1 MVSMKTPTQTP
12 HRSDAH
18 VSRSSNSRPVREK
31 GTETAPTRKNRESEF
46 WGNNLRYESG
56 STITMLTVHVLLG
69 NSKVYLISYPSRNL
83 QTNIVISRLTI
94 HVYPTERRIAILNQ
108 ILEPAAADRLGR
120 IRLVNESRAADI
132 ENRLIMLAQT
142 GQLRQK
148 ITEEQLKELLNAVA
162 ENNRKEEESHKIVIN
177 RRKGGWDDDDDDL
190 LNL

>member
-1 MVSMKTPTQTP
+1 
-12 HRSDAH
+12 
-18 VSRSSNSRPVREK
+18 
-31 GTETAPTRKNRESEF
+31 
-46 WGNNLRYESG
+46 
-56 STITMLTVHVLLG
+56 MLTIHVLLG
-69 NSKVYLISYPSRNL
+69 NSKVYLITNPSRNL
-83 QTNIVISRLTI
+83 QTSIVISRLTI

-148 ITEEQLKELLNAVA
+148 VTEEQLKELLNAVA